1 MPELHPKAN
10 ERGATILVECNS
22 FAVRPIGVNSQ
33 VNRRGM
39 VIAPE
44 NVGFD
49 VYFRGEE
56 DTVMRAIIF
65 LAVVVLI
72 MVLVGWISFS
82 SQPGRSTINVETQK
96 IEQDTEKI
104 VESGKNLIR
113 EAGDAVDG
121 AVETDE
127 ERAVEP
133 VETAP
138 VQTLPPQ

>member
-1 MPELHPKAN
+1 
-10 ERGATILVECNS
+10 
-22 FAVRPIGVNSQ
+22 
-33 VNRRGM
+33 M
-39 VIAPE
+39 VIASLDGGF
-44 NVGFD
+44 NVH
-49 VYFRGEE
+49 FRCEE

-104 VESGKNLIR
+104 VESGKNLVR
-113 EAGDAVDG
+113 EAGDAVAG
-121 AVETDE
+121 EE
-127 ERAVEP
+127 ERQ

-138 VQTLPPQ
+138 PVETVPVQTAPQQ